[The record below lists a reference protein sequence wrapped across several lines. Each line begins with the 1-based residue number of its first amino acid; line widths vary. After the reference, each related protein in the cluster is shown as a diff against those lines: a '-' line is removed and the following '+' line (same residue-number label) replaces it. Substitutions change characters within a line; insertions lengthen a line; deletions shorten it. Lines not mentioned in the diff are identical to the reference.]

1 MVSDCKNLA
10 RPIWFLRRPV
20 HLQFFR
26 IGKNHAQPGR
36 IVCNERLANAP
47 HMGDVSRIDE
57 VSVKAVDAPIPICE
71 IGSS

>member
-1 MVSDCKNLA
+1 MTPAIDILS
-10 RPIWFLRRPV
+10 ILRRSV

-26 IGKNHAQPGR
+26 IAKNHAQPGR
-36 IVCNERLANAP
+36 IICNGRLANDP